1 MSISRRPAITRPA
14 RAALAAA
21 AAAVLL
27 VGCGGGPD
35 PEELL
40 DSAFSETVGS
50 AQASLGLDLELQGV
64 AGLTEPVRLQLEGPY
79 RSAAED
85 ELPAFDF
92 TVAVDAAGAPV
103 PSQALELTST
113 GGNLFVTLAGT
124 AYEVGEDAV
133 AEQLAADAAND
144 DEDGLAALGVD
155 PRSWVE
161 DPSIEGEEEIDGVQ
175 VTHVTGVL
183 SVPAM
188 VADLN
193 SAAQNASASGDQTA
207 PVLADEQIA
216 QIEETVENP
225 AFDLYV
231 GEDGKI
237 RRLSASITFAVPEA
251 DRAGI
256 GGLES
261 GRLGFELELSAV
273 GEPVTIGPP
282 EDPKP
287 IEELTKQIQ
296 ALTGG
301 LVVPQEVPG
310 GSGAGAA
317 PGGSDGGSAPGGAG
331 ADADAFERYAECLKD
346 ADPADPA
353 AVAACGELLGA
364 QP

>member
-21 AAAVLL
+21 VAAILL

-64 AGLTEPVRLQLEGPY
+64 PGLTEPVRLQLEGPY

-92 TVAVDAAGAPV
+92 TVAVDAPV
-103 PSQALELTST
+103 PGQALELTST

-193 SAAQNASASGDQTA
+193 SAAQNASTSGDQTA
-207 PVLADEQIA
+207 PVLTDEQIA

-273 GEPVTIGPP
+273 GEPVTIEPP
-282 EDPKP
+282 EDPRP
-287 IEELTKQIQ
+287 IEELTEQIQ

-301 LVVPQEVPG
+301 LVAPQEVPG
-310 GSGAGAA
+310 GSGAGAV
-317 PGGSDGGSAPGGAG
+317 PGGSDGGPAPGGAG
-331 ADADAFERYAECLKD
+331 ADAFERYAECLKD

>member
-1 MSISRRPAITRPA
+1 ML
-14 RAALAAA
+14 LA
-21 AAAVLL
+21 
-27 VGCGGGPD
+27 GCGGSPD

-40 DSAFSETVGS
+40 DKAFSETVGS
-50 AQASLGLDLELQGV
+50 AQVSLGVDLELQGLT
-64 AGLTEPVRLQLEGPY
+64 GLTEPVRLQIEGPY

-92 TVAVDAAGAPV
+92 AVSVDAAGAPV
-103 PSQALELTST
+103 PGQALELTST

-133 AEQLAADAAND
+133 AEQLTADAAND
-144 DEDGLAALGVD
+144 EEDGLGALGVD

-161 DPSIEGEEEIDGVQ
+161 DPSIEGEEEIAGVQ

-193 SAAQNASASGDQTA
+193 DAAQQASAAGDQSA
-207 PVLADEQIA
+207 PVLTDEQIT

-237 RRLSASITFAVPEA
+237 RRLSASMTFTVPEA
-251 DRAGI
+251 DRAGL

-261 GRLGFELELSAV
+261 GRLGFELELSTV
-273 GEPVTIGPP
+273 GEEVAIEPP
-282 EDPKP
+282 ADAKP
-287 IEELTKQIQ
+287 IAELTKQLQ

-301 LVVPQEVPG
+301 LVVPEGVPG

-317 PGGSDGGSAPGGAG
+317 PGGSEGGQAPPQGSGGPAPGGA
-331 ADADAFERYAECLKD
+331 DAEAFQRYADCLKD

-353 AVAACGELLGA
+353 AVAACGELLTA
-364 QP
+364 P